1 MKCASLRDLGTEILH
16 YPRNRDSTVQA
27 STQSFKADPKA
38 VNTDCLHVLLE
49 GDISERTLH

>member
-1 MKCASLRDLGTEILH
+1 MKCASLRDLGTENLH
-16 YPRNRDSTVQA
+16 YPRNRD
-27 STQSFKADPKA
+27 TQSFKADPKA